1 MKNKQANKCLVIYLK
16 YKIPVYPS
24 LRKNLKSQPLNQ
36 KSTHVHYEVLVKT
49 EGVLGKGFRQDV
61 GVLVLRFY
69 VRDVE
74 LSILDMLSQKVV
86 THIDVFR
93 LQVGHGVDR
102 HLDRT
107 LVILKNL
114 DAQIPKT
121 RQ

>member
-1 MKNKQANKCLVIYLK
+1 M
-16 YKIPVYPS
+16 
-24 LRKNLKSQPLNQ
+24 
-36 KSTHVHYEVLVKT
+36 KT